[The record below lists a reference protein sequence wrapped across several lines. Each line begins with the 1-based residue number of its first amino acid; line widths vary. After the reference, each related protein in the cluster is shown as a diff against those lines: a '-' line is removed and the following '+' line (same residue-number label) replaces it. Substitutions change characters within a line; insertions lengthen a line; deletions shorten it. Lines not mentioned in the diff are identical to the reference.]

1 MNRATAG
8 QGRADMAR
16 SVERYVAFLRAI
28 NVGGRVVKMDRLRDL
43 FTGLGFSAV
52 ETFIASGNVIFETRG
67 PDIPSIEE
75 TIERALQPALGYH
88 VAAFVRRARDLA
100 AIAGHE
106 PFAAAGGR
114 PDGTIYIG
122 FLRAAPTAAARRAI
136 LSLRTDVD
144 ELDVHR
150 GELYWLVRG
159 KLMDSKLSGGAL
171 ERTLGPTTM
180 RNRNTVVRL
189 AARYGAGVVS

>member
-1 MNRATAG
+1 MAG
-8 QGRADMAR
+8 

-28 NVGGRVVKMDRLRDL
+28 NVGGRVVKMDRLRDV

-67 PDIPSIEE
+67 PDIRAIEE

-88 VAAFVRRARDLA
+88 VAAFVRPSRDLA
-100 AIAGHE
+100 TIAGHQ
-106 PFAAAGGR
+106 PFPTKPGGE

-122 FLRAAPTAAARRAI
+122 FLRAAPTAAARRAV

-159 KLMDSKLSGGAL
+159 KLMDSKLPGGAL
-171 ERTLGPTTM
+171 ERALGPTTM

-189 AARYGAGVVS
+189 AARYGAGVVP